1 MAVNNNRIRWI
12 DELKGAILVFICL
25 GHIAGMVYTPP
36 SVKYIA
42 DLLTIIGVPIFF
54 FLSGML
60 FKNKETSTKAYL
72 QKKTKSLLI
81 PYILLSI
88 LFTFF
93 DPYIYN
99 PTYLVNVLHYP
110 RLVLPELLSINP
122 HIQASLE
129 FFIGDICCTLL
140 GISSRATLPLWFV
153 FVLYFVTIAYHW
165 IFIKTKSQK
174 VMAIIAILC
183 AAMAFVL
190 SYVGMVGHMK
200 AGPILMAFFFYW
212 LGTVF
217 IRRFKWLEKIKFLH
231 FVVVIVSLLCILFY
245 LAPTIMKGIY
255 FVNGNFPITKSFPF
269 LVCSFAGIISGVLLF
284 RSLSP
289 ISSCGLGIIK
299 GVLRNI
305 ARNSLIILATH
316 YWALVF
322 YHLFLSP
329 IVPLTYQLF
338 SAIIFIV
345 LICILSVV
353 LFRTHLYMFIGGT
366 KSKQSMLECLSIK

>member
-36 SVKYIA
+36 CVKYIA
-42 DLLTIIGVPIFF
+42 DILTIIGVPIFF

-129 FFIGDICCTLL
+129 FFIGDICCTLF

-165 IFIKTKSQK
+165 IFIKIKSQK

-190 SYVGMVGHMK
+190 SYVGMGGHMK

-212 LGTVF
+212 FGVVMSNKQNKTDKWPNSIIFLFSAPF
-217 IRRFKWLEKIKFLH
+217 IGL
-231 FVVVIVSLLCILFY
+231 FVL
-245 LAPTIMKGIY
+245 LAPSFYNQIS
-255 FVNGNFPITKSFPF
+255 FVNGCFAHDRPLSYLGFSLSGIIGLS
-269 LVCSFAGIISGVLLF
+269 LIFAGISKLNLLGF
-284 RSLSP
+284 NALK
-289 ISSCGLGIIK
+289 GI
-299 GVLRNI
+299 LRNI
-305 ARNSLIILATH
+305 ARNSLIVLATH
-316 YWALVF
+316 YFFLCIFSLCIKEYIPIAWHF
-322 YHLFLSP
+322 ISTTLFVIMGCLAS
-329 IVPLTYQLF
+329 I
-338 SAIIFIV
+338 IIF
-345 LICILSVV
+345 
-353 LFRTHLYMFIGGT
+353 RTKLYMFIGGEKVHQNT
-366 KSKQSMLECLSIK
+366 TECLSIK

>member
-1 MAVNNNRIRWI
+1 
-12 DELKGAILVFICL
+12 
-25 GHIAGMVYTPP
+25 
-36 SVKYIA
+36 
-42 DLLTIIGVPIFF
+42 
-54 FLSGML
+54 ML

-165 IFIKTKSQK
+165 IFIKIKSQK

-190 SYVGMVGHMK
+190 SYVGMGGHMK

-217 IRRFKWLEKIKFLH
+217 IRRFKWLEKITFLH

-245 LAPTIMKGIY
+245 LAPTIMKDIY

-322 YHLFLSP
+322 YHLYLSP

-338 SAIIFIV
+338 SAIIFNV

>member
-165 IFIKTKSQK
+165 IFIKIKSQK

-190 SYVGMVGHMK
+190 SYVGMGGHMK

-217 IRRFKWLEKIKFLH
+217 IRRFKWLEKITFLH

-245 LAPTIMKGIY
+245 LAPTIMKDIY